1 MKSPAI
7 IFNLNGLYY
16 DAIMQTTPDWII
28 MQNADDF
35 DLAMYDWLFMN
46 LGI

>member
-1 MKSPAI
+1 MNYI
-7 IFNLNGLYY
+7 IWNLNGAYY

-28 MQNADDF
+28 MQNADNF
-35 DLAMYDWLFMN
+35 EQAMADWLMMN